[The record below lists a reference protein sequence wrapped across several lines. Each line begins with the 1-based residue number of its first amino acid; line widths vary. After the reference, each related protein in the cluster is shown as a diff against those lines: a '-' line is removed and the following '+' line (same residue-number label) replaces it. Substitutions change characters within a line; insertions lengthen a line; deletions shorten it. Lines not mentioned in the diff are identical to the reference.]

1 MKRII
6 LALVIIGSVLPASGH
21 PAAPGQDTGRSRLLD
36 ILPAD
41 GLDGKSVLVF
51 HDQAAL
57 NAHYYL
63 ADETVLGLDKST
75 EALFARYRTG
85 PGEILL
91 LVVSYGSDEK
101 ARRVYERFGAD
112 FFSKRFDRK
121 SARTLE
127 QLETGDYA
135 AAVRAGAFLIVVLE
149 APDRKSCDEL
159 ARRVE
164 ERALASH

>member
-1 MKRII
+1 MRK
-6 LALVIIGSVLPASGH
+6 ALVLLTLAACLLSPS
-21 PAAPGQDTGRSRLLD
+21 AAPGQDPGRSRLLD

-41 GLDGKSVLVF
+41 GLDNRSVLVF

-63 ADETVLGLDKST
+63 ADETVLGLDKTT
-75 EALFARYRTG
+75 EAVFARYRTG
-85 PGEILL
+85 PGEALL
-91 LVVSYGSDEK
+91 LVVSYASDEK
-101 ARRVYERFGAD
+101 ARRVYEKFGGD

-121 SARTLE
+121 SSRTIE
-127 QLETGDYA
+127 KLETGDYA
-135 AAVRAGAFLIVVLE
+135 AAVRAGSFLIIVLE

-164 ERALASH
+164 ERALASR